1 LGSANLEE
9 KGTGDNNSSPGISR
23 RNFLE
28 LMASTGTVMAFAP
41 FVDWSKFL
49 ANAQVN
55 VAERAKAELPDGS
68 QANINTFPINH
79 SEVVIYPK
87 TDDLLLNK
95 DAFRTWQLIR
105 LPAELGGGKNDVSAF
120 RLYSAVCLHLWC
132 LWRYVPLERDSNDPS
147 RIVNGSGQCPCHG
160 SAYDPLDG
168 KAFSGP
174 AADQSPPSNVLP
186 ILYLE
191 ADEQKN
197 LWILPPTFD
206 VNENGIVGYGR
217 FLKT

>member
-1 LGSANLEE
+1 MKSVTHHLIQKENLRSMLNILNLEG
-9 KGTGDNNSSPGISR
+9 KVVVGY
-23 RNFLE
+23 
-28 LMASTGTVMAFAP
+28 
-41 FVDWSKFL
+41 
-49 ANAQVN
+49 N
-55 VAERAKAELPDGS
+55 VA
-68 QANINTFPINH
+68 
-79 SEVVIYPK
+79 K

-105 LPAELGGGKNDVSAF
+105 LPAELGGDKNDVSAF

-147 RIVNGSGQCPCHG
+147 RIINGSGQCPCHG
-160 SAYDPLDG
+160 SAYDPLNR
-168 KAFSGP
+168 KAFGGP

-191 ADEQKN
+191 ADQQKN
-197 LWILPPTFD
+197 LWILPPTLD
-206 VNENGIVGYGR
+206 VNANGIVGYGR

>member
-1 LGSANLEE
+1 MA
-9 KGTGDNNSSPGISR
+9 SR
-23 RNFLE
+23 RDFLK
-28 LMASTGTVMAFAP
+28 LMAATGTVMAFAP
-41 FVDWSKFL
+41 FVDWDKFL
-49 ANAQVN
+49 VNASTN
-55 VAERAKAELPDGS
+55 IAKRAKAELPDGS
-68 QANINTFPINH
+68 QANINTFPVNH

-87 TDDLLLNK
+87 SDDPLLNK

-105 LPAELGGGKNDVSAF
+105 LPAELGGDKNDVSAF
-120 RLYSAVCLHLWC
+120 RVYSAVCLHLWC
-132 LWRYVPLERDSNDPS
+132 LWRYVPLERDRSDPS

-160 SAYDPLDG
+160 SAYDPFDG

-174 AADQSPPSNVLP
+174 AADQAPPSNVLP

-206 VNENGIVGYGR
+206 VNANGIVGYGR

>member
-1 LGSANLEE
+1 MTAS
-9 KGTGDNNSSPGISR
+9 GI
-23 RNFLE
+23 
-28 LMASTGTVMAFAP
+28 VMAFAP

-49 ANAQVN
+49 ANAQTN
-55 VAERAKAELPDGS
+55 VARRAKAELPDGS

-87 TDDLLLNK
+87 TDDTLLNK

-105 LPAELGGGKNDVSAF
+105 LPAELGGDKNDVSAF

-132 LWRYVPLERDSNDPS
+132 LWKYVPLERESNDPS

-160 SAYDPLDG
+160 STYDPFDG
-168 KAFSGP
+168 KAFAGP
-174 AADQSPPSNVLP
+174 AADQGPPSNVLP

-191 ADEQKN
+191 ADEQNN

-206 VNENGIVGYGR
+206 VYANGIVGYGR

>member
-1 LGSANLEE
+1 MTA
-9 KGTGDNNSSPGISR
+9 
-23 RNFLE
+23 
-28 LMASTGTVMAFAP
+28 AGTVMAFAP
-41 FVDWSKFL
+41 FVNWDKFL
-49 ANAQVN
+49 ANASTNIAQ
-55 VAERAKAELPDGS
+55 RAKAELPDGS

-87 TDDLLLNK
+87 TDDALLNK

-105 LPAELGGGKNDVSAF
+105 LPAELGGDKNDVSAF

-132 LWRYVPLERDSNDPS
+132 LCRYVPLERDSNDPS
-147 RIVNGSGQCPCHG
+147 RIINGSGQRPCHG
-160 SAYDPLDG
+160 SAYDPLNR
-168 KAFSGP
+168 KAFGGP

-191 ADEQKN
+191 ADQQKN
-197 LWILPPTFD
+197 LWTLPPTLD
-206 VNENGIVGYGR
+206 VNAKGIVGYGR